1 MIVWIRASLQLFAEA
16 TLSTSS
22 RQAMTSSSLLPWYSL
37 NLAYVPSLALVCIQ
51 AIVLMMVC
59 CAFPS
64 EVGDRFIGTTGT
76 MGAIGGGGD
85 NGTTNFG
92 TFFFLTIGSDV
103 LVASGDCDLLR
114 RLYSLV
120 TRV

>member
-22 RQAMTSSSLLPWYSL
+22 HQAMTSSPLLPWYSL
-37 NLAYVPSLALVCIQ
+37 NLAYVPSLALVYIQ

-64 EVGDRFIGTTGT
+64 EVDGRFIGTTGT
-76 MGAIGGGGD
+76 MGVIGGGSG
-85 NGTTNFG
+85 NGTTSFG
-92 TFFFLTIGSDV
+92 TFLFCTVDNGV
-103 LVASGDCDLLR
+103 LIAFGDF
-114 RLYSLV
+114 
-120 TRV
+120 

>member
-22 RQAMTSSSLLPWYSL
+22 HQAMTSSPLFPWYSL
-37 NLAYVPSLALVCIQ
+37 NFAYVPSLALMCIQ

-64 EVGDRFIGTTGT
+64 GVGGRFIGTTGT
-76 MGAIGGGGD
+76 MGAIGGGSG
-85 NGTTNFG
+85 NNTTSFG
-92 TFFFLTIGSDV
+92 TFLFRTVGSGV
-103 LVASGDCDLLR
+103 
-114 RLYSLV
+114 
-120 TRV
+120 

>member
-1 MIVWIRASLQLFAEA
+1 MIVWTRASLQLFAEA

-22 RQAMTSSSLLPWYSL
+22 HQAMTSSPLLPWYSL
-37 NLAYVPSLALVCIQ
+37 NFAYVPSLVLVCIQ

-64 EVGDRFIGTTGT
+64 GVGGRFIGTTGT
-76 MGAIGGGGD
+76 MGAIGGGGS

-92 TFFFLTIGSDV
+92 TFLFRTVGNGV
-103 LVASGDCDLLR
+103 LVAFGDCDLLR
-114 RLYSLV
+114 KL
-120 TRV
+120 

>member
-22 RQAMTSSSLLPWYSL
+22 HQAMTSSPLLPWYSL
-37 NLAYVPSLALVCIQ
+37 NLAYVPSLALMCIQ

-64 EVGDRFIGTTGT
+64 GIGGRFIGTTGT
-76 MGAIGGGGD
+76 MGGGSG
-85 NGTTNFG
+85 NGTTGFG
-92 TFFFLTIGSDV
+92 TFLFRTTGNSILIAF
-103 LVASGDCDLLR
+103 GDCDLLR
-114 RLYSLV
+114 KL
-120 TRV
+120 

>member
-22 RQAMTSSSLLPWYSL
+22 HQAMTSSPLLPWYSL

-51 AIVLMMVC
+51 AIVSMMVC

-64 EVGDRFIGTTGT
+64 GIGGRFIGTTGT
-76 MGAIGGGGD
+76 RGTIGGGSGS
-85 NGTTNFG
+85 GTTNLG
-92 TFFFLTIGSDV
+92 TFLFRTTGNGV
-103 LVASGDCDLLR
+103 LIAFSDCDLLR
-114 RLYSLV
+114 KL
-120 TRV
+120 

>member
-1 MIVWIRASLQLFAEA
+1 MVWTRASLQLFAAA

-22 RQAMTSSSLLPWYSL
+22 YQAMTSSPLLPWYSL

-51 AIVLMMVC
+51 AIVLMTVC

-64 EVGDRFIGTTGT
+64 RVSGRFIGTTGT

-92 TFFFLTIGSDV
+92 TFLFLTVRSGV
-103 LVASGDCDLLR
+103 LVTFGDCDLLR
-114 RLYSLV
+114 RL
-120 TRV
+120 